1 MTLRIQKSIKN
12 ERVILH
18 LAGRIRGD
26 QVRELRTLLE
36 SEVPGTSLALDL
48 SEVKLVDR
56 DAVRFLAQ
64 RQAEGTSLI
73 NCPAFIREWIL
84 QEGSALQR
92 AQAESPE
99 AERD

>member
-1 MTLRIQKSIKN
+1 
-12 ERVILH
+12 V
-18 LAGRIRGD
+18 G
-26 QVRELRTLLE
+26 ELRSLLE
-36 SEVPGTSLALDL
+36 SEVPGISLALDL

-56 DAVRFLAQ
+56 DAIRFLVQ

-84 QEGSALQR
+84 QEGSAMQR
-92 AQAESPE
+92 AQTEHPD